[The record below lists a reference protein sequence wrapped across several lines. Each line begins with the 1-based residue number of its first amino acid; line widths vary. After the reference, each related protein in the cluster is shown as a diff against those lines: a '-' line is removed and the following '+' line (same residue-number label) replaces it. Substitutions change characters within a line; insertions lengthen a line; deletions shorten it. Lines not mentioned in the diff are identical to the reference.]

1 MQKSDVEDVVK
12 SELERDLKS
21 GWGSFTG
28 GASFAAGVDSL
39 KAIDICLALEEAFG
53 IKIPESHV
61 PPGGFK
67 NDEACTSFFVD
78 KVMKSMPVAQKEA
91 AQ

>member
-1 MQKSDVEDVVK
+1 MNKSDIEDVVK
-12 SELERDLKS
+12 AELERDATS

-53 IKIPESHV
+53 IEIPEAHV
-61 PPGGFK
+61 PPGGF
-67 NDEACTSFFVD
+67 NTDADCTSFFVD
-78 KVMKSMPVAQKEA
+78 QVLKAMPTTITEPAE
-91 AQ
+91 